1 MNVDNLPPELLKFLV
16 YLLSVGFSITGATL
30 IGVLAFMSRGV
41 LSKLTKIEIAAD
53 DQFAAFGRQLNEV
66 RNLLNADLH
75 KHDVRI
81 TRLEEWRKV
90 HIHSGDDD

>member
-1 MNVDNLPPELLKFLV
+1 MDVELIPPELLRFLV
-16 YLLSVGFSITGATL
+16 YLLSIGFTITGATL

-41 LSKLTKIEIAAD
+41 LTKLTNIEAAAD

-90 HIHSGDDD
+90 HSGDDD

>member
-66 RNLLNADLH
+66 RALLSEDLH

-90 HIHSGDDD
+90 SGSAD